1 MASLDFSTR
10 EGRKAQGKLLQLA
23 AEEAGLSLETLA
35 RQIGC
40 SRALIYQY
48 VSGATLAQPDRIQQV
63 AEITGKPLLYF
74 YGGDA
79 TPDNLEER
87 LQALQHLLAA
97 QLGPPDL
104 QGALS
109 SCEQLIALARQAGN
123 ARMEAATRLR
133 LAAILLQQ
141 GEPARTLAALDLVIP
156 FLRQHGLDARLPA
169 AEQNRGHALLA
180 LGRVEEADTCFQ
192 RVVDS
197 GDWTARWQGYIS
209 LAAVAEHQGQYGRA
223 LERLDQ
229 AQAMETTAPDPRAA
243 QYLRLYAAG
252 NLANIHLA
260 CGDFAMATQEA
271 EQAAELAVQLANRDQ
286 YIEAQLTLGV
296 CQRYR
301 GALGH
306 SRLTLESAARWARLA
321 EDKGREALAWAE
333 QAATLTEAGRYDDA
347 RVLAKDALQ
356 QGIATGTRRAE
367 LAAHLALTASYGRAN
382 LPQEARYH
390 AAQAWEIST
399 LLGQPYAQAAALIAL
414 GDAALA
420 RADADEARKA
430 YEPAF
435 DLAES
440 LGARLPAL
448 QASLGLA
455 HIGGRDAVESSD
467 LLNRAREVDTPLL
480 RWPALLQAALTAE
493 ATGDLPAAEAACA
506 EAITILHGL
515 REALAHE
522 PDGDTYL
529 EYRLAW
535 EPYLR
540 LSRLHRLRGESAR
553 AAEVIASAEWPPL
566 EALEEHAV

>member
-1 MASLDFSTR
+1 MASLDFTTR
-10 EGRKAQGKLLQLA
+10 EGRKAQGKLIQGA
-23 AEEAGLSLETLA
+23 AEEAGLSLEALA

-48 VSGATLAQPDRIQQV
+48 VSGATLAQPDRIQQI
-63 AEITGKPLLYF
+63 AEITGKPLIFF

-79 TPDNLEER
+79 VPDNLEER
-87 LQALQHLLAA
+87 LQNLQHLLTA
-97 QLGPPDL
+97 QLSPPDL

-109 SCEQLIALARQAGN
+109 SCEQIVALARQAGH
-123 ARMEAATRLR
+123 ARAEAATRLR

-141 GEPARTLAALDLVIP
+141 SEPARALATLDLVIP
-156 FLRQHGLDARLPA
+156 FLRQHGLEARLPA

-180 LGRVEEADTCFQ
+180 LGRVEEAEACFQ
-192 RVVDS
+192 RVVET
-197 GDWTARWQGYIS
+197 GDWTACWQGTVS
-209 LAAVAEHQGQYGRA
+209 LAAVAEHQGHYARA
-223 LERLDQ
+223 LERLDG
-229 AQAMETTAPDPRAA
+229 ALALEASAPDPRAA
-243 QYLRLYAAG
+243 QLLHLYAAG

-260 CGDFAMATQEA
+260 CGDFAMATREA
-271 EQAAELAVQLANRDQ
+271 EQAGELAVQAANRDQ
-286 YIEAQLTLGV
+286 YTEALLTLGV
-296 CQRYR
+296 CQRER
-301 GALGH
+301 GALGV
-306 SRLTLESAARWARLA
+306 SRITLEAAARWARLA

-333 QAATLTEAGRYDDA
+333 LAHTLVEAGRYDDA

-367 LAAHLALTASYGRAN
+367 LTAHLALTGSYGRAA

-399 LLGQPYAQAAALIAL
+399 LLGQPYAQAAALVAL

-420 RADADEARKA
+420 RGERDDARNA

-448 QASLGLA
+448 QAALGLA
-455 HIGGRDAVESSD
+455 QTTGTVGDD
-467 LLNRAREVDTPLL
+467 LIARARDLGAPRWL
-480 RWPALLQAALTAE
+480 WPALLRAGMQAE
-493 ATGDLPAAEAACA
+493 GDDLDAAITYYT
-506 EAITILHGL
+506 EAITTL
-515 REALAHE
+515 RALRDSLAHE
-522 PDGDTYL
+522 PEGDTYL

-540 LSRLHRLRGESAR
+540 LARLYRLRHEDAG
-553 AAEVIASAEWPPL
+553 AAAVITAAEWPPM
-566 EALEEHAV
+566 EALEDAAV